1 MAEATTAE
9 ISMPKHGE
17 FCWTEIASTNLE
29 ACKSFYKNVFG
40 WEMQQSPN
48 TDEAFEYS
56 EFNLASAYPMGGM
69 YQISAEIFGEN
80 LPPPHFLSYISVDN
94 VDVTTSQ
101 AFDLGAKI
109 IKPTMDVPNVGKMS
123 IVQDPTGAMIAFIT
137 LGGNE

>member
-40 WEMQQSPN
+40 LEMQKSPN
-48 TDEAFEYS
+48 TVEAFEYA
-56 EFNLASAYPMGGM
+56 EFNLANQYPMGGM
-69 YQISAEIFGEN
+69 YQISAEMFGEH
-80 LPPPHFLSYISVDN
+80 LPPPHFLSYISVED
-94 VDVTTSQ
+94 VDETTSQ
-101 AFDLGAKI
+101 AFDLGARI

-123 IVQDPTGAMIAFIT
+123 IIEDPTGAMIAFIT
-137 LGGNE
+137 RR